1 MNLDQVHRGIKKH
14 KRRKRIG
21 RGTGS
26 GRGKTSTRGHKG
38 QGQLAGWSQHP
49 AFEGGQLPISR
60 RVPKR
65 GFNNR
70 WALVIAAVNV
80 SAIDAAFKAGE
91 AVTPESIRQ
100 HGLASGR
107 FDYLK
112 ILGNGDLTKKL
123 KISAHRFS
131 QTARDKIAEAG
142 GEVIELPEAAPV
154 VKWQKKRRSKVRRE
168 RARTPR
174 PVAGRAPAEDHQG
187 RRRDGIAPV
196 GGVAFSTRAV
206 SGYTEAG

>member
-49 AFEGGQLPISR
+49 AFEGGQLPVSR

-70 WALVIAAVNV
+70 WALVVAAVNV
-80 SAIDAAFKAGE
+80 SELDGAFKSGE
-91 AVTPESIRQ
+91 EVTPESIRE
-100 HGLASGR
+100 HGLATGR
-107 FDYLK
+107 FDCLK
-112 ILGNGDLTKKL
+112 ILGNGELKKKL

-131 QTARDKIAEAG
+131 QSAREKIAEAG
-142 GEVIELPEAAPV
+142 GEVIELPGVAPV
-154 VKWQKKRRSKVRRE
+154 VKGQKK
-168 RARTPR
+168 TPAKNS
-174 PVAGRAPAEDHQG
+174 PAKAATAKKAPAKK
-187 RRRDGIAPV
+187 
-196 GGVAFSTRAV
+196 
-206 SGYTEAG
+206 

>member
-49 AFEGGQLPISR
+49 AFEGGQLPLAR
-60 RVPKR
+60 RIPKR

-70 WALVIAAVNV
+70 WALVVAAVNV
-80 SAIDAAFKAGE
+80 SELEANFKSGE
-91 AVTPESIRQ
+91 EVTPDSVRAQ
-100 HGLASGR
+100 GLASGR
-107 FDYLK
+107 FDELK
-112 ILGNGDLTKKL
+112 ILGNGELKKKL

-131 QTARDKIAEAG
+131 QSARDKIAQAG
-142 GEVIELPEAAPV
+142 GEVIELPGAAPV
-154 VKWQKKRRSKVRRE
+154 VKGEKRSAAAKK
-168 RARTPR
+168 
-174 PVAGRAPAEDHQG
+174 
-187 RRRDGIAPV
+187 
-196 GGVAFSTRAV
+196 
-206 SGYTEAG
+206 

>member
-49 AFEGGQLPISR
+49 AFEGGQLPVSR
-60 RVPKR
+60 RIPKR

-70 WALVIAAVNV
+70 WALVVAAVNV
-80 SAIDAAFKAGE
+80 SELEAAFESGAE
-91 AVTPESIRQ
+91 VTPESIRE

-107 FDYLK
+107 FDSLK
-112 ILGNGDLTKKL
+112 ILGNGDLKKKL
-123 KISAHRFS
+123 KVSAHRFS
-131 QTARDKIAEAG
+131 QSARDKIAQAG
-142 GEVIELPEAAPV
+142 GEVVEIAEAAPV
-154 VKWQKKRRSKVRRE
+154 VKGQKK
-168 RARTPR
+168 T
-174 PVAGRAPAEDHQG
+174 
-187 RRRDGIAPV
+187 
-196 GGVAFSTRAV
+196 STRKSLPKAA
-206 SGYTEAG
+206 TAKK

>member
-49 AFEGGQLPISR
+49 AFEGGQLPLAR
-60 RVPKR
+60 RIPKR

-70 WALVIAAVNV
+70 WALVVAAVNV
-80 SAIDAAFKAGE
+80 SQLEAAFDQGAE
-91 AVTPESIRQ
+91 VTPDAVREQ
-100 HGLASGR
+100 GLATGR
-107 FDYLK
+107 FDQLK
-112 ILGNGDLTKKL
+112 ILGNGELKKKL

-131 QTARDKIAEAG
+131 QSARDKIAQAG
-142 GEVIELPEAAPV
+142 GEVIELPGAAPV
-154 VKWQKKRRSKVRRE
+154 VKGEKRKAAAKK
-168 RARTPR
+168 
-174 PVAGRAPAEDHQG
+174 
-187 RRRDGIAPV
+187 
-196 GGVAFSTRAV
+196 
-206 SGYTEAG
+206 

>member
-49 AFEGGQLPISR
+49 AFEGGQLPLSR
-60 RVPKR
+60 RIPKR

-70 WALVIAAVNV
+70 WALVIASVNV
-80 SAIDAAFKAGE
+80 GALEAAFKTGE
-91 AVTPESIRQ
+91 EVTPDSIRE
-100 HGLASGR
+100 HGLATGR
-107 FDYLK
+107 FDQLK
-112 ILGNGDLTKKL
+112 ILGYGELKKKL

-131 QTARDKIAEAG
+131 QSARDKIAQAG
-142 GEVIELPEAAPV
+142 GEVIELPGAAPV
-154 VKWQKKRRSKVRRE
+154 AKGEKRSAAKK
-168 RARTPR
+168 
-174 PVAGRAPAEDHQG
+174 
-187 RRRDGIAPV
+187 
-196 GGVAFSTRAV
+196 
-206 SGYTEAG
+206 